1 MLRVQLHP
9 QWESKGGLI
18 LKLEKCPAC
27 GKAALDLT
35 KYRSMMVV
43 SADKALFHMTCPRC
57 GSHSASL
64 YLIPMPLL
72 EKVRSAAVELGAGMG
87 RDA

>member
-1 MLRVQLHP
+1 M
-9 QWESKGGLI
+9 
-18 LKLEKCPAC
+18 KLERCPAC

-35 KYRSMMVV
+35 KYQSMMVV
-43 SADKALFHMTCPRC
+43 SADKALFHLVCPRC

-64 YLIPMPLL
+64 YAIPVPLM
-72 EKVRSAAVELGAGMG
+72 ETVRSAATKLGAGMG

>member
-1 MLRVQLHP
+1 MV
-9 QWESKGGLI
+9 

-43 SADKALFHMTCPRC
+43 SADKALFHLTCPRC
-57 GSHSASL
+57 GSHSVSL
-64 YLIPMPLL
+64 YAIPVPLL
-72 EKVRSAAVELGAGMG
+72 QVVRSAAVELGAGMG